1 MDQLPEPAL
10 SPIYLWCLSRWP
22 LSRFFGSAWSPS
34 MEGPAGGWELRLE
47 ATGSGSVEGGRDCEA
62 GVGVETGRRKGS
74 KSFCPV
80 SRKCQQL
87 AAWVPEDMGPV
98 GEMDTG
104 S

>member
-1 MDQLPEPAL
+1 M
-10 SPIYLWCLSRWP
+10 
-22 LSRFFGSAWSPS
+22 
-34 MEGPAGGWELRLE
+34 
-47 ATGSGSVEGGRDCEA
+47 EGGRDCEA